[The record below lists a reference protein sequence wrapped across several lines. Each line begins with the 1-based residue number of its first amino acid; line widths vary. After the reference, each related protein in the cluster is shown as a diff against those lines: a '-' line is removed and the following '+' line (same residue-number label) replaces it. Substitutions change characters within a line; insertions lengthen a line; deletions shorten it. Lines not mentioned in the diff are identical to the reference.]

1 MQVIAQGHV
10 HVKQNEDARKITT
23 AARDLL
29 KVISIFNGH
38 FKAIGMHTERL
49 FKSFNKGAKTLEVKV
64 KPKLEKL
71 SDMGIELEKGK
82 EVDPGI
88 KMIEDGPINIFED
101 EDIELS
107 ENSE

>member
-1 MQVIAQGHV
+1 MDKFTIPV
-10 HVKQNEDARKITT
+10 
-23 AARDLL
+23 L
-29 KVISIFNGH
+29 K
-38 FKAIGMHTERL
+38 A
-49 FKSFNKGAKTLEVKV
+49 
-64 KPKLEKL
+64 KL

-101 EDIELS
+101 EDVELS